1 MKKQLYVT
9 PQTTAV
15 HVAPQQVIC
24 TSDPTINSGDKD
36 DEVQPDQDSD
46 GHYLA
51 E

>member
-1 MKKQLYVT
+1 MKKHPYVT
-9 PQTTAV
+9 PLTMAI

-24 TSDPTINSGDKD
+24 TSDPTIYAGDKD